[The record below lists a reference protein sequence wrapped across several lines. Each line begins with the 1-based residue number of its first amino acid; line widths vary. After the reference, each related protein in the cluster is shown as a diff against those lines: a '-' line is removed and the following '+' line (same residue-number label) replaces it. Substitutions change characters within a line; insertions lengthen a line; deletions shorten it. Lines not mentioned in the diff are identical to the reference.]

1 MDFDFGI
8 FLDFLLRPGG
18 NHTEAFR
25 EALGLVDLAEATGL
39 DSVWLGEMHFNP
51 NRSVLS
57 APIVVASAI
66 ATRTTRLKVGMAVQ
80 VLPLISPLRLAE
92 EAATVDQLSE
102 GRFEYGVGRSGNM
115 RAYDTMGIPYE
126 ESSARFQEALDIIL
140 QAWKGDTFSY
150 HGKYNHIENAS
161 LSPLPYQK
169 PHPPVRLAS
178 TTEDSF
184 ARVGRLG
191 FPIFLSMRG
200 MDVSDLETNLRD
212 YRSAWKE
219 AGHPGDSGDISVRF
233 PMYIGLT
240 ESEAV
245 EDPKESIEAYF
256 ARMRR
261 LFEQRRS
268 EDTLGAG
275 TAERA
280 EAWARR
286 AERLATITYEEILET
301 KVIFGTPE
309 KVIDRLTQFKET
321 LGLTGFTAELNP
333 GGLLP
338 PEAVE
343 RSLKLLT
350 QKVMPAFK

>member
-1 MDFDFGI
+1 MDFGI
-8 FLDFLLRPGG
+8 FLDFLIRPGET
-18 NHTEAFR
+18 HTDAFR
-25 EALGLVDLAEATGL
+25 EALELVDLAEATGL

-66 ATRTTRLKVGMAVQ
+66 ATRTKRLKVGMAVQ
-80 VLPLISPLRLAE
+80 VLPLINPLRLAE

-102 GRFEYGVGRSGNM
+102 GRFEYGVGRSGNT

-126 ESSARFQEALDIIL
+126 ESPERFQEALDIIL
-140 QAWKGDTFSY
+140 QAWKGETFSY

-200 MDVSDLETNLRD
+200 MDVGDLETNLHD
-212 YRSAWKE
+212 YRAAWQA
-219 AGHPGDSGDISVRF
+219 AGHPGNAGDISVRF

-240 ESEAV
+240 EAESIA
-245 EDPKESIEAYF
+245 DPRESIEAYF

-261 LFEQRRS
+261 LFEEGRS

-275 TAERA
+275 MSERSVA
-280 EAWARR
+280 RVRR

-309 KVIDRLTQFKET
+309 QVIDRLTQFKET

-338 PEAVE
+338 REAVQ

-350 QKVMPAFK
+350 QEVMPAFK